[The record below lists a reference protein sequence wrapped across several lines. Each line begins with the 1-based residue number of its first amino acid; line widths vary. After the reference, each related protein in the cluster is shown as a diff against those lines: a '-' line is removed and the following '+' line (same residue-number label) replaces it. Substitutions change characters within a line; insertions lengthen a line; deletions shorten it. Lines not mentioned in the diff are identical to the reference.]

1 MICLSVQYNFH
12 VGSPAVKLFLTFN
25 TPWWRD
31 VGIRN
36 IITDLPTKQSFE
48 MFVRPDNTSL
58 FLAMYIIGERTMYW
72 KSLLPDKYTDENN
85 IGSNKLN
92 KRLVDHAL
100 RYISEAMGVS
110 RSDIPEPTGGAVQVW
125 EPAVYALLPGF
136 DWRRVRERMSRPDPS
151 SHVYINAFGMP
162 GDTDWTNG
170 AIRTAE
176 YTLNKYFGLD
186 PY

>member
-1 MICLSVQYNFH
+1 M
-12 VGSPAVKLFLTFN
+12 KLFLTFN

-36 IITDLPTKQSFE
+36 IITDLPTRHSFE
-48 MFVRPDNTSL
+48 MFVRPDNSSL
-58 FLAMYIIGERTMYW
+58 FLAMYIIGEPTLYW
-72 KSLLPDKYTDENN
+72 KSLLSDKYTNENN

-100 RYISEAMGVS
+100 MYISEAMGVS

-136 DWRRVRERMSRPDPS
+136 DWRRVRDRMSRPDPF
-151 SHVYINAFGMP
+151 SHVYINAYGMLR
-162 GDTDWTNG
+162 DSAWTNG
-170 AIRTAE
+170 AMRTAE
-176 YTLNKYFGLD
+176 YTLTRHFGLD